1 MNIEL
6 LKPHTHAGVSFAPG
20 DLLVLDEAAARWLID
35 AGVDKHVRGWEKAS
49 DHVPVWIDLDLK

>member
-6 LKPHTHAGVSFAPG
+6 LNPHAHAGASFAPG

-35 AGVDKHVRGWEKAS
+35 AGVAKAT
-49 DHVPVWIDLDLK
+49 DTLDEQISKPQPTTRKGD

>member
-20 DLLVLDEAAARWLID
+20 DPLDLDESAARWLIE
-35 AGVDKHVRGWEKAS
+35 AGVARSAAAPE
-49 DHVPVWIDLDLK
+49 LDTKPNATSRKGD

>member
-20 DLLVLDEAAARWLID
+20 DPLDVDEAAARWLID
-35 AGVDKHVRGWEKAS
+35 AGVAKAT
-49 DHVPVWIDLDLK
+49 DGLDEPIGKPQPTAPKGD

>member
-35 AGVDKHVRGWEKAS
+35 AVVAKAT
-49 DHVPVWIDLDLK
+49 DGLDEPIGKPQSTARKGD

>member
-35 AGVDKHVRGWEKAS
+35 AGVAKAT
-49 DHVPVWIDLDLK
+49 DTLDEQISKPQPTTRKGD